1 MAANQSG
8 KQKEKPVTLS
18 AKSTLKRGRRNK
30 LSIKRDKRPGRRSK
44 KRERRS
50 MRLRNLE
57 SLMQIHL
64 KRKLIFA
71 NS

>member
-1 MAANQSG
+1 MTL
-8 KQKEKPVTLS
+8 KEKS
-18 AKSTLKRGRRNK
+18 MLKKGRRNK

-44 KRERRS
+44 KIERRS